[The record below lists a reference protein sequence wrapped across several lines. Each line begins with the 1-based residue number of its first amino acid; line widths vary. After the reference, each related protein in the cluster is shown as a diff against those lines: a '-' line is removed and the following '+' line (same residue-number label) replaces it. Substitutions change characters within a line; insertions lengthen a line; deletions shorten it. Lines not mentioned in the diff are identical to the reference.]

1 MSMRKT
7 IKRYAVPHEENDFRP
22 YLLRAAGI
30 AVLLV
35 LIIGAF
41 FGSQIQR
48 LALTASDFLASV
60 LPSVL
65 VDLANADRGANQ
77 LASLSINPLLE
88 EAARLKAEDMV
99 SKGYFAH
106 TSPEGITPWYWFS
119 RAEYTFAYA
128 GENLAI
134 NFDDSSAVNTAWMN
148 SPSHRANI
156 LNGNFTEVGIAA
168 AKGVYQ
174 GRETMFVVEMFG
186 RPLPTRTSPASV
198 VTASSPVP
206 AKPAP
211 GTTTTPPV
219 TGSSEVVAGSEI
231 AVVPL
236 ASSNIANELEN
247 QTFIAVENAEQLVS
261 AVPIAAAGAQS
272 QQYASAFERLIT
284 SPTRTLALVYLIISV
299 ILLVALLSVLFVRHD
314 RRVRHIVIIFV
325 LFVFLCG
332 LFYAYRAFVQSE
344 VTVLAAFSDLQ
355 LS

>member
-7 IKRYAVPHEENDFRP
+7 IKRYAVPHEENNFRP

-30 AVLLV
+30 VVLLV

-134 NFDDSSAVNTAWMN
+134 NFDDSSAVRSEDMVSKGYFAHTSPEGITPWYWFSRAEYTFAYAGENLAINFDDSSAVNTAWMN
-148 SPSHRANI
+148 SPSHRAN
-156 LNGNFTEVGIAA
+156 
-168 AKGVYQ
+168 
-174 GRETMFVVEMFG
+174 
-186 RPLPTRTSPASV
+186 
-198 VTASSPVP
+198 
-206 AKPAP
+206 
-211 GTTTTPPV
+211 
-219 TGSSEVVAGSEI
+219 
-231 AVVPL
+231 
-236 ASSNIANELEN
+236 
-247 QTFIAVENAEQLVS
+247 
-261 AVPIAAAGAQS
+261 
-272 QQYASAFERLIT
+272 
-284 SPTRTLALVYLIISV
+284 
-299 ILLVALLSVLFVRHD
+299 
-314 RRVRHIVIIFV
+314 
-325 LFVFLCG
+325 
-332 LFYAYRAFVQSE
+332 
-344 VTVLAAFSDLQ
+344 
-355 LS
+355 

>member
-7 IKRYAVPHEENDFRP
+7 IKRYAVPHEENNFRP

-30 AVLLV
+30 VVLLV

-88 EAARLKAEDMV
+88 EVARLKVEDMV

-119 RAEYTFAYA
+119 RAKYTFAYA
-128 GENLAI
+128 GENLAM
-134 NFDDSSAVNTAWMN
+134 NFDDSSAVKTAWLN

-168 AKGVYQ
+168 TKGVYQ

-186 RPLPTRTSPASV
+186 RPMPTQTSPASV
-198 VTASSPVP
+198 VTASSLAPSTAAKLP
-206 AKPAP
+206 ATESGEA
-211 GTTTTPPV
+211 
-219 TGSSEVVAGSEI
+219 VAGSEI

-236 ASSNIANELEN
+236 TPSHIANESES